1 MSLARSRGL
10 SSLRSLK
17 EVTFAPHPG
26 CPVDVSGVWSFVPD
40 KAWFVS
46 VSRQSKFNVR
56 LIRTHNADCQRPSS
70 MRKPHR
76 ACLTEHRAEVAKRNQ
91 PYTETT
97 EFTWA
102 LGLDGE
108 TARLRPGD
116 ATALRLLPYWAQ
128 RNHSAL
134 YYRSPGYRDW
144 YGIEP
149 CQEDRVEGV
158 TSHRQSAPGTS
169 TVLWP
174 SAFRRPVTNRQPSR
188 CRQIFPL
195 LRSVATRL
203 SLCDLSR
210 PRTYSLERS
219 KWQGAVSQ
227 TGSNKCNK

>member
-56 LIRTHNADCQRPSS
+56 LIRTQNVDCQRPSS

-149 CQEDRVEGV
+149 CQEDSRRRYESP
-158 TSHRQSAPGTS
+158 TKCAWNIDCIMAIRFSAPGHQSATLSMSANIS
-169 TVLWP
+169 TPTV
-174 SAFRRPVTNRQPSR
+174 SSHSPV
-188 CRQIFPL
+188 IM
-195 LRSVATRL
+195 
-203 SLCDLSR
+203 
-210 PRTYSLERS
+210 
-219 KWQGAVSQ
+219 
-227 TGSNKCNK
+227 